1 VIVVRSVVF
10 NVVFYIT
17 LVLYLIAALPLL
29 ALPKRAIVG
38 MAKLWGR
45 TSVWLLRV
53 ICGTG
58 VEWRGL
64 EKIPPGGLLVA
75 SKHQSMW
82 ETFALMA
89 LFDNPSFILKRELT
103 WLPLYGWYTTKAG
116 MIPVD
121 RTAGRGALLRMARAA
136 RVLLDHGRQ
145 IIIFPEGTRGAP
157 GAAPDFKPGIA
168 LLYGELGV
176 PCLPIALNSGL
187 YWPRRR
193 FLRPPGTILVEI
205 LDPIPPGLARR
216 AFLKRLE
223 ETIEPATGRLV
234 AEGEAALAAAGY
246 ARKVVQVEG
255 VSAGRS

>member
-1 VIVVRSVVF
+1 MIVVRSVLF
-10 NVVFYIT
+10 NVAFYVT
-17 LVLYLIAALPLL
+17 LALYLIAALPLL
-29 ALPKRAIVG
+29 VLPGRAIVG

-53 ICGTG
+53 ICGVG

-64 EKIPPGGLLVA
+64 DRIPPGGLLVA

-82 ETFALMA
+82 ETFALLA
-89 LFDNPSFILKRELT
+89 LFDHPSFILKRELT
-103 WLPLYGWYTTKAG
+103 WLPLFGWYTRKAG

-121 RTAGRGALLRMARAA
+121 RTAGRGALLGMARAA

-145 IIIFPEGTRGAP
+145 IIIFPEGTRSAP
-157 GAAPDFKPGIA
+157 GAAPDYKPGIA
-168 LLYGELGV
+168 LLYAELGV
-176 PCLPIALNSGL
+176 PCLPVALNSGL

-193 FLRPPGTILVEI
+193 FLRPPGTILVEV

-216 AFLKRLE
+216 TFLQRLE
-223 ETIEPATGRLV
+223 ETIEPATARLV
-234 AEGEAALAAAGY
+234 AEGGTALAAAGHERT
-246 ARKVVQVEG
+246 AAQVDG

>member
-1 VIVVRSVVF
+1 VIVVRSVLF
-10 NVVFYIT
+10 NIAFYVT
-17 LVLYLIAALPLL
+17 LALYLIAALPLL
-29 ALPKRAIVG
+29 VLPRRAIVG
-38 MAKLWGR
+38 MAKLWAR

-53 ICGTG
+53 ICGVG

-64 EKIPPGGLLVA
+64 DRIPPGGLLVA
-75 SKHQSMW
+75 SKHQSAW

-103 WLPLYGWYTTKAG
+103 WLPLYGWYTRKAG
-116 MIPVD
+116 SIPVD
-121 RTAGRGALLRMARAA
+121 RAAGRGALLGMARAA

-145 IIIFPEGTRGAP
+145 IIIFPEGTRSAP
-157 GAAPDFKPGIA
+157 GAAPDYKPGIA

-193 FLRPPGTILVEI
+193 FLRPPGKILVEI

-216 AFLKRLE
+216 AFLKRLQ
-223 ETIEPATGRLV
+223 ETIEPATARLV
-234 AEGEAALAAAGY
+234 AEGEATLAAAGY
-246 ARKVVQVEG
+246 ERVAAQVDG
-255 VSAGRS
+255 VSAERS

>member
-1 VIVVRSVVF
+1 MIVVRSVLF
-10 NVVFYIT
+10 NVAFYVT
-17 LVLYLIAALPLL
+17 LALYLIAALPLL
-29 ALPKRAIVG
+29 VLPRRAIVG

-53 ICGTG
+53 ICGVG

-64 EKIPPGGLLVA
+64 DRIPPGGLLVA

-82 ETFALMA
+82 ETFALLS

-103 WLPLYGWYTTKAG
+103 WLPLFGWYTRKAG

-121 RTAGRGALLRMARAA
+121 RTAGRGALLGMARAA

-145 IIIFPEGTRGAP
+145 IIIFPEGTRRAP
-157 GAAPDFKPGIA
+157 GAAPDYKPGIA

-176 PCLPIALNSGL
+176 PCLPIALNTGL

-193 FLRPPGTILVEI
+193 FLRPPGKILVEV

-216 AFLKRLE
+216 AFLKRLQ
-223 ETIEPATGRLV
+223 ETIEPATERLV

-246 ARKVVQVEG
+246 ERRLAQVDG